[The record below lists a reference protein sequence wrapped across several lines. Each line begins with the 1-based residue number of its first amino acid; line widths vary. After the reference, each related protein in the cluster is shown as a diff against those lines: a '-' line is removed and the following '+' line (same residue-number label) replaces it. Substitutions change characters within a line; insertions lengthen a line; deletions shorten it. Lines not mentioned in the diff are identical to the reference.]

1 MWVLLLF
8 LSMMSKHDLLQQCI
22 IAVKSKLRDIQE
34 AFEQANQAMWDE
46 TKSSAGDKYETS
58 REMIQQD
65 IDRLQKQLNVLH
77 KDLTLLTG
85 LQDKPVSPY
94 VTVGSLVITQRFTY
108 FVAVSLGK
116 IIIED
121 QDVYVI
127 SSQSPIG
134 NLLIGKQIGET
145 FEFQGRED
153 KIQQIL

>member
-1 MWVLLLF
+1 MN
-8 LSMMSKHDLLQQCI
+8 KDGLLQHCI
-22 IAVKSKLRDIQE
+22 VAVKSKLTDIQE
-34 AFEQANQAMWDE
+34 AFDQANQALWEE

-77 KDLTLLTG
+77 KDLALLIG
-85 LQDKPVSPY
+85 LQDKPASLS
-94 VTVGSLVITQRFTY
+94 VTVGSLVITQRLIY

-116 IIIED
+116 IIVEN

-134 NLLIGKQIGET
+134 NLLIGKQIDEI